1 MYNLSV
7 KLPYPVIDNKGTA
20 KYDKATK
27 SLTVT
32 LPVRPP
38 APVSIALDAA
48 DKGSSTAGSAVKELD
63 EVVGATET
71 SPKKSTPAK
80 KASAGHS
87 RWVEGAAAE
96 AITPSASDGVPASTP
111 AAGSGLS
118 LHEEIKRQAEIA
130 VREAKLVAATASR
143 KPTDTP
149 VTAAPVTASK
159 LPETITSASVEQ
171 SGAAFI
177 PAAKFEGRRAG
188 YFFKRGEQ
196 GVGYYRDAKL
206 SSPSQ
211 QPVQSATPASV
222 PAVSKATATSEV
234 LAATYDIFPFACRQ
248 TKQALAVIVQVPHI
262 DPTSVR
268 VTFLECAIHVAFR
281 AFADATAASENK
293 LRAVQYG
300 AVLRLPTDLC
310 PGGLDV
316 AQCRHDTASQ
326 NMALVLTKRLPQY
339 WARSTDKT
347 DAQIETKSGFSDED
361 AQNLLQV
368 EVYVQ
373 PPAPAVEVATSV
385 RASKVENTEQTK
397 TVKDLENAMQS
408 LQFSSS
414 EALFELD

>member
-96 AITPSASDGVPASTP
+96 AVTPSASDGVPASTP
-111 AAGSGLS
+111 TAGSGLS

-130 VREAKLVAATASR
+130 VREAKLAAATAS
-143 KPTDTP
+143 TVST
-149 VTAAPVTASK
+149 APVTASK
-159 LPETITSASVEQ
+159 LPETVTSASVEQ

-196 GVGYYRDAKL
+196 GVGYYHDAKL
-206 SSPSQ
+206 STPSQ
-211 QPVQSATPASV
+211 QPVQSAAPASV
-222 PAVSKATATSEV
+222 TAVSKATTTSEV

-268 VTFLECAIHVAFR
+268 VTFLEYAIHVAFR
-281 AFADATAASENK
+281 AFADATAAASENK

-339 WARSTDKT
+339 WTRSIDKT

-373 PPAPAVEVATSV
+373 PPAPAMEVATSV

-397 TVKDLENAMQS
+397 TVKALENAMQS